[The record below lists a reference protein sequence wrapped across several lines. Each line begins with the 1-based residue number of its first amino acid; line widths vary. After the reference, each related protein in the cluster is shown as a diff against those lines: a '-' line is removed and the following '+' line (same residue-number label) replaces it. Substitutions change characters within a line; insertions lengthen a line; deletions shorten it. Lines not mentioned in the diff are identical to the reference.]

1 MLTLNHELYQLWI
14 VSTIVSVNRYGRLE
28 CKKYTALGCGWHRGV
43 PNLLVVREAHCL
55 SNGRQYYLPRRCSP
69 SRFPSGATSPHVDR
83 PRVPTLKSRA
93 FILMGSIV
101 CLAVTLG
108 FPNAT
113 KAQGEAAEAGRMYKA
128 CTDSGGTAA
137 SNYNAWV
144 AQNGCICPG
153 SSVGSGQV
161 TCGGGSSSA
170 ATSAISPN
178 LGLTPQQQVGMQV
191 GMLGG
196 YMVGQG
202 LHQLLFGAPQS
213 PPDPAA
219 QQRQLAARQLNNSGI
234 YLFRQKNYAGAIN
247 EFQKA
252 LAITPGDRNILHNLA
267 LAKQKLKDVAVAGQT
282 SGALGQ
288 LLGSAPAHT
297 GALNSDLMA
306 HPGAGGANGSALN
319 SVNLDSDPS
328 AVDLRGTTKTY
339 VDPAQTQEIQQSLDN
354 VLGNGADAGVK
365 RQLDDFA
372 NNNLP
377 QVPES
382 NSDQSTPHAQPE
394 IRNPTPNAETV
405 KETDQAIGQNQSVDT
420 QPPAAPVEAGNKPII
435 GSANSAAQ
443 HPNPRRLDGARN
455 PDFDGATTGNA
466 PIGKSNP
473 TPENAGSDAVDLRDA
488 STTVVDPAWVDGT
501 SPALQ
506 AMNPSEA
513 DKALMKH
520 QWEMSIDS
528 RYKNDSEVQQSIRD
542 LWTAARSGD
551 GEADEKLKGIL
562 SDQFKAAGQ
571 TPQQRADFFA
581 NFNAIASGEGSTPK
595 EWSKASQLANE
606 MDTAGGSLPPAGG
619 APAQLPP
626 YYDQLVKNI
635 GKAESVTANAS
646 YMGTGRQTQDD
657 CVLYAIANGAHVPE
671 KQVNAEFTNI
681 ASHLGM
687 DPIAERAKPEIVVM
701 EPQNGGRGGVGAAE
715 ELLVADKFGKVVP
728 VPTDSYARAIAST
741 KQPVIT
747 TVQLD
752 KSGVQHKVV
761 VTGVYRTADGKVYYS
776 VMDSNLGPDY
786 HNSTAY
792 VEKSNFEEHLASGG
806 FVVLPAAN

>member
-1 MLTLNHELYQLWI
+1 
-14 VSTIVSVNRYGRLE
+14 
-28 CKKYTALGCGWHRGV
+28 
-43 PNLLVVREAHCL
+43 
-55 SNGRQYYLPRRCSP
+55 
-69 SRFPSGATSPHVDR
+69 
-83 PRVPTLKSRA
+83 
-93 FILMGSIV
+93 MGSIV
-101 CLAVTLG
+101 CLAVALG
-108 FPNAT
+108 FPSVT
-113 KAQGEAAEAGRMYKA
+113 KAQGEAAEVGRMFAA
-128 CTDSGGTAA
+128 CTNSGGTAA

-161 TCGGGSSSA
+161 TCSGGSSNA
-170 ATSAISPN
+170 ATSAVPSN
-178 LGLTPQQQVGMQV
+178 LGLTPQQQLGMQI
-191 GMLGG
+191 GTLGG
-196 YMVGQG
+196 YMIGQG
-202 LHQLLFGAPQS
+202 LHQMLFGAPQS

-234 YLFRQKNYAGAIN
+234 YLFKQKNYAGAIN

-267 LAKQKLKDVAVAGQT
+267 LAKQKLRDVAVAGQT
-282 SGALGQ
+282 SGSLGQ
-288 LLGSAPAHT
+288 LLGSAPAGDGSLSFDQT
-297 GALNSDLMA
+297 AR
-306 HPGAGGANGSALN
+306 PGAGGANGSALN
-319 SVNLDSDPS
+319 LVNLDSDPS
-328 AVDLRGTTKTY
+328 AADLRGTKTSA
-339 VDPAQTQEIQQSLDN
+339 DPAQTQEIQQSLDN
-354 VLGNGADAGVK
+354 VLGNGPDAGVK

-377 QVPES
+377 QDPES
-382 NSDQSTPHAQPE
+382 KSDQSTREAQPE
-394 IRNPTPNAETV
+394 IQNPTPNAETV
-405 KETDQAIGQNQSVDT
+405 KEIDQAIGQNQSVNT
-420 QPPAAPVEAGNKPII
+420 PPPAAPVEAGNRPVI
-435 GSANSAAQ
+435 GSANSAPQ
-443 HPNPRRLDGARN
+443 QPNSRLLDGVGN
-455 PDFDGATTGNA
+455 PDFDGAAGGNA
-466 PIGKSNP
+466 PIGKDNP
-473 TPENAGSDAVDLRDA
+473 NPANAGSEAVDLRHA
-488 STTVVDPAWVDGT
+488 GTTAVDPARVDGT

-506 AMNPSEA
+506 AMNSSDA

-528 RYKNDSEVQQSIRD
+528 RYKNDSEVQQNIRD

-551 GEADEKLKGIL
+551 ANADEKLKGIL

-581 NFNAIASGEGSTPK
+581 NFNAIASGEGPTPK
-595 EWSKASQLANE
+595 EWGKASQLANE
-606 MDTAGGSLPPAGG
+606 MDTAGSSLPPGDA
-619 APAQLPP
+619 APAELPP
-626 YYDQLVKNI
+626 YYGQLVKDI

-681 ASHLGM
+681 VSHLGM
-687 DPIAERAKPEIVVM
+687 DPIEERANPAKVVL

-761 VTGVYRTADGKVYYS
+761 VTGVYRTADGKIYYS

>member
-1 MLTLNHELYQLWI
+1 
-14 VSTIVSVNRYGRLE
+14 
-28 CKKYTALGCGWHRGV
+28 
-43 PNLLVVREAHCL
+43 
-55 SNGRQYYLPRRCSP
+55 
-69 SRFPSGATSPHVDR
+69 
-83 PRVPTLKSRA
+83 
-93 FILMGSIV
+93 MGSIV
-101 CLAVTLG
+101 CLAVMLG
-108 FPNAT
+108 FPRAT
-113 KAQGEAAEAGRMYKA
+113 QSQGEAAEVARMYKA

-153 SSVGSGQV
+153 NSVGSGQV
-161 TCGGGSSSA
+161 TCSGGASSA
-170 ATSAISPN
+170 ATSATSPN
-178 LGLTPQQQVGMQV
+178 LGLTPQQQVGMQM

-196 YMVGQG
+196 YMIGQG
-202 LHQLLFGAPQS
+202 LHQLLFGAPPS

-252 LAITPGDRNILHNLA
+252 LAITPGDRNILRNLA
-267 LAKQKLKDVAVAGQT
+267 LAKQKLKDVAVAGQN

-288 LLGSAPAHT
+288 LLDSAPASAGT
-297 GALNSDLMA
+297 LNSDLTA
-306 HPGAGGANGSALN
+306 NPVAGGANGSALN
-319 SVNLDSDPS
+319 LVNLDSDPS
-328 AVDLRGTTKTY
+328 VVDLRGTTKTY
-339 VDPAQTQEIQQSLDN
+339 VDPAQTQTLQSLDN
-354 VLGNGADAGVK
+354 VLGNGPDAEVK

-377 QVPES
+377 QDSES
-382 NSDQSTPHAQPE
+382 NSDQSTRDAQPE
-394 IRNPTPNAETV
+394 IQNSTPNAETV
-405 KETDQAIGQNQSVDT
+405 KEIDQAIGQNQSVDT
-420 QPPAAPVEAGNKPII
+420 QPSASPVEAGNKPVT
-435 GSANSAAQ
+435 GSASPAAQ
-443 HPNPRRLDGARN
+443 QPNSRLLEGVGN

-466 PIGKSNP
+466 PIGKASPNR
-473 TPENAGSDAVDLRDA
+473 ENTTSEAVDLRHA
-488 STTVVDPAWVDGT
+488 NTTVVDPARVDGT

-506 AMNPSEA
+506 TINPSDE

-520 QWEMSIDS
+520 QWGMSIDS
-528 RYKNDSEVQQSIRD
+528 RYKNDSEVQQNIRD

-551 GEADEKLKGIL
+551 ADADEKLKGIL

-571 TPQQRADFFA
+571 TPQQRSDFFA
-581 NFNAIASGEGSTPK
+581 NFNAIARGEGPIPK
-595 EWSKASQLANE
+595 EWSKASQLAIE
-606 MDTAGGSLPPAGG
+606 MDTAGGSQPPEG
-619 APAQLPP
+619 AASAELAP
-626 YYDQLVKNI
+626 YYGQLVKDI

-671 KQVNAEFTNI
+671 KRVNAEFTNI
-681 ASHLGM
+681 VSHLGM
-687 DPIAERAKPEIVVM
+687 DPIEERANPEIVVT
-701 EPQNGGRGGVGAAE
+701 ESQNGGRGGVGAAE
-715 ELLVADKFGKVVP
+715 ELLVADKFGNVVP

-761 VTGVYRTADGKVYYS
+761 VTGVYRTADGKIYYS

>member
-1 MLTLNHELYQLWI
+1 
-14 VSTIVSVNRYGRLE
+14 
-28 CKKYTALGCGWHRGV
+28 
-43 PNLLVVREAHCL
+43 
-55 SNGRQYYLPRRCSP
+55 
-69 SRFPSGATSPHVDR
+69 
-83 PRVPTLKSRA
+83 
-93 FILMGSIV
+93 MGSMV
-101 CLAVTLG
+101 CLAVTLC
-108 FPNAT
+108 FPSAT
-113 KAQGEAAEAGRMYKA
+113 KAQGEAAEVGRMFAA
-128 CTDSGGTAA
+128 CTNSGGTAA

-161 TCGGGSSSA
+161 TCSGGSSSA

-178 LGLTPQQQVGMQV
+178 LGLTPQQQVGMQI
-191 GMLGG
+191 GTLGA

-234 YLFRQKNYAGAIN
+234 YLFRQKNYAGAID

-288 LLGSAPAHT
+288 LLDSAPGSAGT
-297 GALNSDLMA
+297 LNSDLA
-306 HPGAGGANGSALN
+306 ANTGAGGANESALN
-319 SVNLDSDPS
+319 LVNLDSDPS
-328 AVDLRGTTKTY
+328 AVDLRGTAKTS
-339 VDPAQTQEIQQSLDN
+339 VDPTQAQTLQSLDN
-354 VLGNGADAGVK
+354 VLGNGPDPEVK

-372 NNNLP
+372 NNNTS
-377 QVPES
+377 QDSES
-382 NSDQSTPHAQPE
+382 KSDPSTRDSQ
-394 IRNPTPNAETV
+394 IQNPKPNAEIV
-405 KETDQAIGQNQSVDT
+405 KEIDQAIGQNQGIDT
-420 QPPAAPVEAGNKPII
+420 LPAAPIETGNKSVI
-435 GSANSAAQ
+435 GSANSAAGQ
-443 HPNPRRLDGARN
+443 SGSRLLDGAGN

-466 PIGKSNP
+466 PIEKGNLNLG
-473 TPENAGSDAVDLRDA
+473 NAGADALDLRHA
-488 STTVVDPAWVDGT
+488 STTVVDPARVDGT
-501 SPALQ
+501 SPALRT
-506 AMNPSEA
+506 MNPSDA

-520 QWEMSIDS
+520 QWDMSIDS

-551 GEADEKLKGIL
+551 TDADEKLKGVL

-581 NFNAIASGEGSTPK
+581 NFNAIASGEGPTPK
-595 EWSKASQLANE
+595 EWSKVSKLAND
-606 MDTAGGSLPPAGG
+606 MDTAGGSLLPAGT
-619 APAQLPP
+619 ASAELPP
-626 YYDQLVKNI
+626 YYDQLLKNI

-646 YMGTGRQTQDD
+646 YMGAGRQTQDD

-681 ASHLGM
+681 VSHLGM
-687 DPIAERAKPEIVVM
+687 DPIEERANPGIVVM
-701 EPQNGGRGGVGAAE
+701 EPQSGGRGGVGAAE

-761 VTGVYRTADGKVYYS
+761 VTGVYRTADGKIYYS

-806 FVVLPAAN
+806 FVVLPASN

>member
-1 MLTLNHELYQLWI
+1 
-14 VSTIVSVNRYGRLE
+14 
-28 CKKYTALGCGWHRGV
+28 
-43 PNLLVVREAHCL
+43 
-55 SNGRQYYLPRRCSP
+55 
-69 SRFPSGATSPHVDR
+69 
-83 PRVPTLKSRA
+83 
-93 FILMGSIV
+93 MGSIV
-101 CLAVTLG
+101 CLAVALG
-108 FPNAT
+108 FPRAT
-113 KAQGEAAEAGRMYKA
+113 KAQGEAAEVGRMFTA

-144 AQNGCICPG
+144 EQKGCICPG

-161 TCGGGSSSA
+161 TCSGGSSSA

-191 GMLGG
+191 GTLGA
-196 YMVGQG
+196 YMIGQG

-213 PPDPAA
+213 PPDPAV

-234 YLFRQKNYAGAIN
+234 YLFKQRNYAGAIN

-288 LLGSAPAHT
+288 LLDSAPGSDGTLH
-297 GALNSDLMA
+297 SDLA
-306 HPGAGGANGSALN
+306 GNPGTGGANGSALDL
-319 SVNLDSDPS
+319 VHLGSDPTV
-328 AVDLRGTTKTY
+328 VDLRGTTKTF
-339 VDPAQTQEIQQSLDN
+339 VDPIQAQTLQSLDN
-354 VLGNGADAGVK
+354 VLGNGPDAEVK

-377 QVPES
+377 QDP
-382 NSDQSTPHAQPE
+382 QSKTDPSARDAQLE
-394 IRNPTPNAETV
+394 IQNPKPNAETV
-405 KETDQAIGQNQSVDT
+405 KEIDQAIGQNQSVDT
-420 QPPAAPVEAGNKPII
+420 QAPAAPVEAGNRPVA

-443 HPNPRRLDGARN
+443 QPRSRRLDGAGN
-455 PDFDGATTGNA
+455 TDFDGAAGGNA
-466 PIGKSNP
+466 PIGKGNP
-473 TPENAGSDAVDLRDA
+473 NPGNAGSGAVDLRHA
-488 STTVVDPAWVDGT
+488 GTTVVDPARVDGT

-506 AMNPSEA
+506 TMNPSDA

-520 QWEMSIDS
+520 QWDMSIDS
-528 RYKNDSEVQQSIRD
+528 RYKNDSAVQQSIRD

-551 GEADEKLKGIL
+551 ADADEKLKGIL

-581 NFNAIASGEGSTPK
+581 NFNAIASGEGPTPK
-595 EWSKASQLANE
+595 EWNEASQLANE
-606 MDTAGGSLPPAGG
+606 MDTAGGSLPPAG
-619 APAQLPP
+619 AASAELPP
-626 YYDQLVKNI
+626 YYGQLVKDI

-657 CVLYAIANGAHVPE
+657 CVLYAIANGARVPE

-681 ASHLGM
+681 VSHLGM
-687 DPIAERAKPEIVVM
+687 DPIEERANPDIAVM

-728 VPTDSYARAIAST
+728 VPTAGYARAIAST

-752 KSGVQHKVV
+752 RSGIQHKVV
-761 VTGVYRTADGKVYYS
+761 VTGVYRTADGKIYYS

>member
-1 MLTLNHELYQLWI
+1 
-14 VSTIVSVNRYGRLE
+14 
-28 CKKYTALGCGWHRGV
+28 
-43 PNLLVVREAHCL
+43 
-55 SNGRQYYLPRRCSP
+55 
-69 SRFPSGATSPHVDR
+69 
-83 PRVPTLKSRA
+83 
-93 FILMGSIV
+93 MGSIV
-101 CLAVTLG
+101 CLVVTLG
-108 FPNAT
+108 LPTAAN
-113 KAQGEAAEAGRMYKA
+113 AQGEAAEVGRMFKA

-161 TCGGGSSSA
+161 TCSGGSSNA
-170 ATSAISPN
+170 ATSAVVPN
-178 LGLTPQQQVGMQV
+178 LGLTPQQQLGMQV
-191 GMLGG
+191 GMLGAN
-196 YMVGQG
+196 MIGQG
-202 LHQLLFGAPQS
+202 LHQLLFGAPPS

-234 YLFRQKNYAGAIN
+234 YLFRQKDYAGAIN

-252 LAITPGDRNILHNLA
+252 LAITPNDRNILHNLA

-288 LLGSAPAHT
+288 LLDSAPASAGT
-297 GALNSDLMA
+297 LNSDQMA
-306 HPGAGGANGSALN
+306 HSGAAFTNGSDLN
-319 SVNLDSDPS
+319 LVNLDSDPS
-328 AVDLRGTTKTY
+328 GVDLRGTTKTY
-339 VDPAQTQEIQQSLDN
+339 VDPATTQETLRSLDN
-354 VLGNGADAGVK
+354 VLGNGPDAELK

-372 NNNLP
+372 NTNLP
-377 QVPES
+377 QQPES
-382 NSDQSTPHAQPE
+382 NNGQSARDAMPE
-394 IRNPTPNAETV
+394 TLKPKPSAEQAAT
-405 KETDQAIGQNQSVDT
+405 EIDQALGQNQSVDAQ
-420 QPPAAPVEAGNKPII
+420 QPSAPVETGDRAAT
-435 GSANSAAQ
+435 GSASSAAQ
-443 HPNPRRLDGARN
+443 QPNSHLLDGVGN

-466 PIGKSNP
+466 HIAKGNP
-473 TPENAGSDAVDLRDA
+473 NPENVRSDVVDLRHT
-488 STTVVDPAWVDGT
+488 STTVVEPARVDGT
-501 SPALQ
+501 SPTLQ
-506 AMNPSEA
+506 TANPSNA

-528 RYKNDSEVQQSIRD
+528 RYKNDPEVQQSIRD

-551 GEADEKLKGIL
+551 GDADEKLKGIL

-581 NFNAIASGEGSTPK
+581 NFNAIASGEGPTPK
-595 EWSKASQLANE
+595 EWTKVSQLANE
-606 MDTAGGSLPPAGG
+606 MDTAGGSLPPAG
-619 APAQLPP
+619 AASTELPP
-626 YYDQLVKNI
+626 YYGQLVKDI

-671 KQVNAEFTNI
+671 TQVNAEFKNVV
-681 ASHLGM
+681 SHLGM
-687 DPIAERAKPEIVVM
+687 DPVGERANPETVVK

-715 ELLVADKFGKVVP
+715 ELLVADKFGKVIP

-747 TVQLD
+747 TVELD

-761 VTGVYRTADGKVYYS
+761 VTGVYRTEDGKIYYS
-776 VMDSNLGPDY
+776 VMDSNLGPEY
-786 HNSTAY
+786 RNSTAY

-806 FVVLPAAN
+806 FVVMPAAN